1 MTSTR
6 LSVFAMSALLCV
18 AGAVLGNNGDDA
30 TLKEMAG
37 YRQWNRVNE
46 IPIVVENRSAFD

>member
-18 AGAVLGNNGDDA
+18 AGAVLGNGDDA

-37 YRQWNRVNE
+37 YRQWVRVNE
-46 IPIVVENRSAFD
+46 KPILVENSSAFD